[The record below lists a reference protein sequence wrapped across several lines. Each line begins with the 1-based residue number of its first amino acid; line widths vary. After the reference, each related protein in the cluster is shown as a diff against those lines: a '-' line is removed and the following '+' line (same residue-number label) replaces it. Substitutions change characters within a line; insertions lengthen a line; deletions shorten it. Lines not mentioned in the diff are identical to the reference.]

1 MCFRNRVLII
11 SHTTFPGDC
20 RVHIFCDNLSRNSC
34 FRFHATL
41 ILRYPP
47 GLHRRLPISVSCA
60 NILRTPHDRYQVLAV
75 EMAGSYRSVF
85 ILWLS
90 LTTLCFILGKV
101 KRCEKMKIP
110 MCQNIG
116 YNLTYMPNM
125 FNHDTQEEAAL
136 EVHQFWPLV
145 EIKCSPDLKNFLCS
159 VYGPKCELHAKE
171 NEFPPCRSLCESARN
186 GCAPL
191 MRQYGFSWPER
202 LRCKQF
208 PKLGQNKTC
217 LHSNVTE
224 TTQASTTLS
233 TTLALSPTGKIS
245 NWRKCEKIKIS
256 MCKNTGY
263 NSTYMPNMFKH
274 HTQAE
279 AALELHKFWLLVKVN
294 CSLELKR
301 FLCHIYVPKCE
312 PHINNVLLPCR
323 RLCRRVRT
331 DCASFMNQHNIDWPH
346 QMKCEN
352 FPELGDDKTTLSTT
366 LAVSPTGKIS
376 NWRKCEKI
384 KISMCE
390 NTGYNSTYMPNMFNH
405 HTQAEAALELH
416 KFWLL
421 VKVNCS
427 LELKRFLCHIYVPK
441 CEPHINNVLLPCRR
455 LCRRVRTDC
464 ASFMNQHNIDWPHQ
478 MNCENFPEL
487 GDDKT
492 CLDPEAVGTRHKD
505 GPSSRVVSGL
515 STATIVGIVIAT
527 VAVITVVVV
536 VVAVCHDKKRNPNRY
551 RSVLRSAPA
560 SWLRSVQYIT
570 TPHCGATRPLV
581 V

>member
-1 MCFRNRVLII
+1 MIVACTFFA
-11 SHTTFPGDC
+11 TTFLEIA
-20 RVHIFCDNLSRNSC
+20 VVS
-34 FRFHATL
+34 FHATL
-41 ILRYPP
+41 IIRYPP
-47 GLHRRLPISVSCA
+47 GLHRRFP
-60 NILRTPHDRYQVLAV
+60 NHHYQVLAV
-75 EMAGSYRSVF
+75 EMAVSYRCVF

-90 LTTLCFILGKV
+90 LTTLCFTLGKV
-101 KRCEKMKIP
+101 KRCEKIKIP
-110 MCQNIG
+110 MCENIG

-145 EIKCSPDLKNFLCS
+145 EIKCSPVLKIFLCS
-159 VYGPKCELHAKE
+159 VYAPKCELHVLHAKE

-191 MRQYGFSWPER
+191 MRQYGFSWPEGF
-202 LRCKQF
+202 RCNQF

-217 LHSNVTE
+217 FHSNVTE
-224 TTQASTTLS
+224 TTQAS
-233 TTLALSPTGKIS
+233 
-245 NWRKCEKIKIS
+245 
-256 MCKNTGY
+256 
-263 NSTYMPNMFKH
+263 
-274 HTQAE
+274 
-279 AALELHKFWLLVKVN
+279 
-294 CSLELKR
+294 
-301 FLCHIYVPKCE
+301 
-312 PHINNVLLPCR
+312 
-323 RLCRRVRT
+323 
-331 DCASFMNQHNIDWPH
+331 
-346 QMKCEN
+346 
-352 FPELGDDKTTLSTT
+352 TTLSTT

-427 LELKRFLCHIYVPK
+427 LELKRFLCHIYVPRCK
-441 CEPHINNVLLPCRR
+441 PHINNVLLPCRR

-492 CLDPEAVGTRHKD
+492 LSTTLAVSPTGKISNWRKCEKIKISMCENTGYNSTYMPNMFNHHTQAEAALELHKFWLLVKVNCSLELKRFLCHIYVPRCKPHINNVLLPCRRLCRRVRTDCASFMNQHNIDWPHQMNCENFPDFGDDKTCLDPEAVGTRHKD
-505 GPSSRVVSGL
+505 GPSSRAVSGL

-560 SWLRSVQYIT
+560 SWPRSVVYKST
-570 TPHCGATRPLV
+570 SHCSATQPLAV
-581 V
+581 

>member
-1 MCFRNRVLII
+1 M
-11 SHTTFPGDC
+11 
-20 RVHIFCDNLSRNSC
+20 
-34 FRFHATL
+34 
-41 ILRYPP
+41 
-47 GLHRRLPISVSCA
+47 
-60 NILRTPHDRYQVLAV
+60 AV
-75 EMAGSYRSVF
+75 SYRSVF

-90 LTTLCFILGKV
+90 LTTLCFTLGKV
-101 KRCEKMKIP
+101 KRCEKINIP
-110 MCQNIG
+110 VCENIG

-136 EVHQFWPLV
+136 EVHQFWPLL
-145 EIKCSPDLKNFLCS
+145 EMKCSPVLKIFLCS
-159 VYGPKCELHAKE
+159 VYAPKCELHVLHAKE
-171 NEFPPCRSLCESARN
+171 NEFPPCRSLCESGRN

-191 MRQYGFSWPER
+191 MRQYGFSWPEGF
-202 LRCKQF
+202 RCNQF

-224 TTQASTTLS
+224 TTQAS
-233 TTLALSPTGKIS
+233 
-245 NWRKCEKIKIS
+245 
-256 MCKNTGY
+256 
-263 NSTYMPNMFKH
+263 
-274 HTQAE
+274 
-279 AALELHKFWLLVKVN
+279 
-294 CSLELKR
+294 
-301 FLCHIYVPKCE
+301 
-312 PHINNVLLPCR
+312 
-323 RLCRRVRT
+323 
-331 DCASFMNQHNIDWPH
+331 
-346 QMKCEN
+346 
-352 FPELGDDKTTLSTT
+352 TTLSTT

-421 VKVNCS
+421 VKANCS
-427 LELKRFLCHIYVPK
+427 LEMKRFLCHLYVPK

-505 GPSSRVVSGL
+505 GPSSRAVSGL
-515 STATIVGIVIAT
+515 STATVVGIVIAT

-536 VVAVCHDKKRNPNRY
+536 VVAVCHDRKRNPNRY

-560 SWLRSVQYIT
+560 SWPRSVVYKS
-570 TPHCGATRPLV
+570 TPPLQCDAAPCCLEAGNSV
-581 V
+581 HQTGIPPPPYSES

>member
-1 MCFRNRVLII
+1 MC
-11 SHTTFPGDC
+11 
-20 RVHIFCDNLSRNSC
+20 
-34 FRFHATL
+34 
-41 ILRYPP
+41 
-47 GLHRRLPISVSCA
+47 
-60 NILRTPHDRYQVLAV
+60 
-75 EMAGSYRSVF
+75 E
-85 ILWLS
+85 
-90 LTTLCFILGKV
+90 
-101 KRCEKMKIP
+101 
-110 MCQNIG
+110 NIG

-145 EIKCSPDLKNFLCS
+145 EMKCSPDFKIFLCS
-159 VYGPKCELHAKE
+159 MYAPKCELHAKE

-191 MRQYGFSWPER
+191 MRQYGFAWPKR

-224 TTQASTTLS
+224 ITQASTTLS
-233 TTLALSPTGKIS
+233 TTLAV
-245 NWRKCEKIKIS
+245 
-256 MCKNTGY
+256 
-263 NSTYMPNMFKH
+263 
-274 HTQAE
+274 A
-279 AALELHKFWLLVKVN
+279 
-294 CSLELKR
+294 
-301 FLCHIYVPKCE
+301 
-312 PHINNVLLPCR
+312 
-323 RLCRRVRT
+323 
-331 DCASFMNQHNIDWPH
+331 
-346 QMKCEN
+346 
-352 FPELGDDKTTLSTT
+352 
-366 LAVSPTGKIS
+366 PTGKIS

-421 VKVNCS
+421 VKANCS
-427 LELKRFLCHIYVPK
+427 LEMKRFLCHLYVPK

-464 ASFMNQHNIDWPHQ
+464 SSFMNQHNIDWPHQ

-492 CLDPEAVGTRHKD
+492 CLDPEAVVTRHKD
-505 GPSSRVVSGL
+505 GPSSRAVSGL

-560 SWLRSVQYIT
+560 SWPRSVVYKS
-570 TPHCGATRPLV
+570 TPHCSATQPHAV
-581 V
+581 

>member
-1 MCFRNRVLII
+1 M
-11 SHTTFPGDC
+11 
-20 RVHIFCDNLSRNSC
+20 
-34 FRFHATL
+34 A
-41 ILRYPP
+41 
-47 GLHRRLPISVSCA
+47 VSYC
-60 NILRTPHDRYQVLAV
+60 
-75 EMAGSYRSVF
+75 SVF

-90 LTTLCFILGKV
+90 LTTLCFTLGKV
-101 KRCEKMKIP
+101 KRCEKIKIP
-110 MCQNIG
+110 MCQNTG

-145 EIKCSPDLKNFLCS
+145 EIKCSPDLKIFLCS
-159 VYGPKCELHAKE
+159 VYAPKCELHAKE

-186 GCAPL
+186 GCEPL
-191 MRQYGFSWPER
+191 MRQYGFSLPEGF
-202 LRCKQF
+202 RCKQF

-224 TTQASTTLS
+224 TTQAS
-233 TTLALSPTGKIS
+233 
-245 NWRKCEKIKIS
+245 
-256 MCKNTGY
+256 
-263 NSTYMPNMFKH
+263 
-274 HTQAE
+274 
-279 AALELHKFWLLVKVN
+279 
-294 CSLELKR
+294 
-301 FLCHIYVPKCE
+301 
-312 PHINNVLLPCR
+312 
-323 RLCRRVRT
+323 
-331 DCASFMNQHNIDWPH
+331 
-346 QMKCEN
+346 
-352 FPELGDDKTTLSTT
+352 TTLSTT

-427 LELKRFLCHIYVPK
+427 LELKRFLCHIYVPRCEPHINNVLLPCRRLCRRVRTDCASFMNQHNIDWPHQMNCENFPELVDDRTLSTTLAVSPTGK
-441 CEPHINNVLLPCRR
+441 ISNWRKCEKIKISMCENTGYNSTYMPNMFNHHTQAEAALELHKFWLLVKVNCSLELKRFLCHIYVPRCEPHINNVLLPCRR

-505 GPSSRVVSGL
+505 GPSSRAVSGL

-536 VVAVCHDKKRNPNRY
+536 VVAVFHDKKRNPNRY
-551 RSVLRSAPA
+551 RSVLRSVPAP
-560 SWLRSVQYIT
+560 SPRFVVYNHPHRS
-570 TPHCGATRPLV
+570 ATRPLAV
-581 V
+581 

>member
-1 MCFRNRVLII
+1 
-11 SHTTFPGDC
+11 
-20 RVHIFCDNLSRNSC
+20 
-34 FRFHATL
+34 
-41 ILRYPP
+41 
-47 GLHRRLPISVSCA
+47 
-60 NILRTPHDRYQVLAV
+60 
-75 EMAGSYRSVF
+75 
-85 ILWLS
+85 
-90 LTTLCFILGKV
+90 
-101 KRCEKMKIP
+101 
-110 MCQNIG
+110 
-116 YNLTYMPNM
+116 MPNM

-145 EIKCSPDLKNFLCS
+145 EMKCSPDLKIFLCS
-159 VYGPKCELHAKE
+159 VYAPKCELHAKE

-186 GCAPL
+186 GCEPL
-191 MRQYGFSWPER
+191 MRQYGFSLPEGF
-202 LRCKQF
+202 RCKQF

-233 TTLALSPTGKIS
+233 TTLAVSPTGKIS

-256 MCKNTGY
+256 MCENTGY
-263 NSTYMPNMFKH
+263 NSTYMPNMFNH

-301 FLCHIYVPKCE
+301 FLCHIYVPRCE
-312 PHINNVLLPCR
+312 PHKNNVLLPCR

-346 QMKCEN
+346 QMNCEN
-352 FPELGDDKTTLSTT
+352 FPELGDDKTCLDPEAVGTRHKDVKRCEKIKIPMCENIGYNLTYMPNMFNHDTQEEAALDVHQFWPLVEIRCSPDLKIFLCTVFAPKCELHAKENEFPPCRSLCERARKGCAPLMRQYGFSWPERLRCKQFPKLGQNKTCLDSKVTEKTQVSTTLSTT

-390 NTGYNSTYMPNMFNH
+390 NTGYNLTYMPNMFNH

-492 CLDPEAVGTRHKD
+492 CLDPEAV
-505 GPSSRVVSGL
+505 
-515 STATIVGIVIAT
+515 
-527 VAVITVVVV
+527 
-536 VVAVCHDKKRNPNRY
+536 
-551 RSVLRSAPA
+551 
-560 SWLRSVQYIT
+560 
-570 TPHCGATRPLV
+570 
-581 V
+581 